1 MAALPDR
8 QQGRTWRRAGIR
20 GALVGVAMLLVSVVG
35 AANARAGTPVSA
47 GDTTP
52 LVIGETFVL
61 VSQAVGETRRI
72 NVYRPS
78 AWNVPADQP
87 LPVLYMPDGGIG
99 EDFLHVAG
107 LVQVL
112 VANGSMRPF
121 LLVGIENTERRR
133 DMTGPTSDP
142 DDRRIAPRVGGSAAF
157 RHFLRDELMPQVR
170 RRYATTPE
178 TAIMGES
185 LAGLFVV
192 ETLLREP
199 ALFDTYIALDPSL
212 WWNRGGLVDEA
223 EALLALHAPHG
234 KTVFVATSAERG
246 IAVPSARFMEALTA
260 HAPGVRR
267 RYAALPNESHQTL
280 YHPAAL
286 LALRSLFTPVAAAP

>member
-1 MAALPDR
+1 MAGFSGR
-8 QQGRTWRRAGIR
+8 QARRGRRWAGVR
-20 GALVGVAMLLVSVVG
+20 GALLGLAMLVPLAG
-35 AANARAGTPVSA
+35 AANAHGAASDAA

-61 VSQAVGETRRI
+61 ASQAVGETRRI

-78 AWNVPADQP
+78 AWNVAADQR

-142 DDRRIAPRVGGSAAF
+142 DDRRIAPRVGGSDAF
-157 RHFLRDELMPQVR
+157 RRFLREELMPQVR
-170 RRYATTPE
+170 QRYATTAE
-178 TAIMGES
+178 TAIIGES

-212 WWNRGGLVDEA
+212 WWNHGGLVE
-223 EALLALHAPHG
+223 ESPSLLAVHAPRG
-234 KTVFVATSAERG
+234 RSVFVATSAERG
-246 IAVPSARFMEALTA
+246 IAVPGARLMEQLKA
-260 HAPGVRR
+260 HAPGVTG
-267 RYAALPNESHQTL
+267 RYVALPDESHQTL

-286 LALRSLFTPVAAAP
+286 LALPTLFPPAPVAP

>member
-1 MAALPDR
+1 MAAPPGRRPDHR
-8 QQGRTWRRAGIR
+8 WRGAGLR
-20 GALVGVAMLLVSVVG
+20 GALVCVAILLPVVSAAG
-35 AANARAGTPVSA
+35 APATGARADA
-47 GDTTP
+47 TP
-52 LVIGETFVL
+52 LVIGETFAL
-61 VSQAVGETRRI
+61 ASQAVGETRRV

-78 AWNVPADQP
+78 AWNIPADQP

-157 RHFLRDELMPQVR
+157 RRFLRDELMPQLR
-170 RRYATTPE
+170 QRYATTSE
-178 TAIMGES
+178 TAIIGES

-199 ALFDTYIALDPSL
+199 TLFDTYIALDPSL
-212 WWNRGGLVDEA
+212 WWNRGGLIDESA
-223 EALLALHAPHG
+223 SMSAYHVPQG
-234 KTVFVATSAERG
+234 KTVFIATSAERG
-246 IAVPSARFMEALTA
+246 IAVPSVRLMERLAA
-260 HAPGVRR
+260 DAPGVTR
-267 RYAALPNESHQTL
+267 RYVALPEESHQTL

-286 LALRSLFTPVAAAP
+286 QALRTLFVPAAAAP